1 MRQTIFIKTGLA
13 VLCGLILT
21 ATGLW
26 AAGVSDSD
34 DSASA
39 AEKEMVRDPA
49 TGKMVTAPEYGGT
62 LTQAAGRDQKVFDTY
77 LAWSPFQV
85 SSAVV
90 EKLGIVDWGLSRDE
104 FHFRGGYVAPL
115 FALKGALA
123 ESWDSSPD
131 GLTYTFNIRQGV
143 HWHDKPPVNGR
154 ELTAKDVEHSFHR
167 FLGNRL
173 TGTEFSEAE
182 PAATAGELG
191 TVPFESITATDEY
204 TVVFTLKEPYLRA
217 PIMIL
222 DWHTICMYPPEV
234 IREHGDASDWRNLVG
249 TGPFELTD
257 YVESSSLTY
266 IKNPDYWG
274 YDEKFPENRLPYV
287 DEFRVLFMP
296 EEATR
301 LAALRSGRIDYSG
314 YHGAGTMIK
323 SIDVAESLKR
333 TNPELV
339 LNEYSERADN
349 GFMFNVSE
357 PPFDDI
363 RVRKAMNMALDH
375 ETINNTYFKGYGDAT
390 PRGQIG
396 MPGFHVPFDEWPQ
409 EVKDAY
415 SYNPEGAAKLLDEAG
430 YPRGADGI
438 RFKTKASFRD
448 TEDVG
453 WVEAVAAYWS
463 EIGVDVRLD
472 PRPADAAWN
481 AWWADPER
489 EQGLV
494 HYAFGALSD
503 SYDAMLRFTPG
514 YAYNP
519 AKSDDP
525 VFNALFERAKAAT
538 TFEDQREEILE
549 MDMHFKKSVW
559 GVPGPEVPQ
568 FNVTQPWVIGYN
580 SEGGLGGLQWYA
592 IFARLWIDQ
601 DLKKEMGF

>member
-1 MRQTIFIKTGLA
+1 MCYATLKKYLAVLIGLA
-13 VLCGLILT
+13 VT
-21 ATGLW
+21 ATGLS
-26 AAGVSDSD
+26 AAP
-34 DSASA
+34 AEEQPAAA
-39 AEKEMVRDPA
+39 AEKEMVLDPT

-104 FHFRGGYVAPL
+104 FHFRGGYPAPL

-123 ESWDSSPD
+123 ESWDMSPD
-131 GLTYTFNIRQGV
+131 RLIYTFNIRQGV

-182 PAATAGELG
+182 PAVTAGELG

-204 TVVFTLKEPYLRA
+204 TVVFTLKEPYLRT
-217 PIMIL
+217 PNMIL
-222 DWHTICMYPPEV
+222 DWHTIVIYPPEV
-234 IREHGDASDWRNLVG
+234 IKEDGDASDWRNLVG

-257 YVESSSLTY
+257 YVESVSITY
-266 IKNPDYWG
+266 TKNPDYWG
-274 YDEKFPENRLPYV
+274 YDEKFPDNRLPYV
-287 DEFRVLFMP
+287 DEFRVLFMA

-301 LAALRSGRIDYSG
+301 LAALRSRKIDYSG

-333 TNPELV
+333 TNPELM

-349 GFMFNVSE
+349 GFIFNVSE

-375 ETINNTYFKGYGDAT
+375 ETINNTYFKGYGDTT

-415 SYNPEGAAKLLDEAG
+415 SYNPEGAEKLLDEAG

-438 RFKTKASFRD
+438 RFKTDAKFRD
-448 TEDVG
+448 SEDVG

-503 SYDAMLRFTPG
+503 SYDAMLRFTP
-514 YAYNP
+514 AFQYNP

-525 VFNALFERAKAAT
+525 VFNALFERAKTAT
-538 TFEDQREEILE
+538 TFEDQREPILE
-549 MDMHFKKSVW
+549 MDMYFKKSVW

-568 FNVTQPWVIGYN
+568 FNVTQPWVKGYN

-592 IFARLWIDQ
+592 VFARLWIDQ

>member
-26 AAGVSDSD
+26 AVGVSDSD

-62 LTQAAGRDQKVFDTY
+62 LTQAAAVNYKVFDTY
-77 LAWSPFQV
+77 LAWLPV
-85 SSAVV
+85 LVGGAVV
-90 EKLGIVDWGLSRDE
+90 EKLGILDWALDRDE
-104 FHFRGGYVAPL
+104 FHFRGGYTLPL
-115 FALKGALA
+115 HVIRGALA
-123 ESWDSSPD
+123 ESWEQPD
-131 GLTYTFNIRQGV
+131 PLTYVFNIRKGV
-143 HWHDKPPVNGR
+143 QWQNKAPVNGR
-154 ELTAKDVEHSFHR
+154 ELTAQDVEYNFHR
-167 FLGNRL
+167 MVGLGS
-173 TGTEFSEAE
+173 GFTEN
-182 PAATAGELG
+182 AATAGELG

-204 TVVFTLKEPYLRA
+204 TVVFKLKEPYLRT
-217 PIMIL
+217 PILIQ
-222 DWHTICMYPPEV
+222 DWYTIHMYPPEV
-234 IREHGDASDWRNLVG
+234 IREHGDVTDWRNVVG

-257 YVESSSLTY
+257 FVDGSSLTY

-301 LAALRSGRIDYSG
+301 LAALRSGKIDYSG
-314 YHGAGTMIK
+314 YHGSGAMIK
-323 SIDVAESLKR
+323 SIDVVESLKR

-339 LNEYSERADN
+339 LHEYSERADH
-349 GFMFNVSE
+349 GFIFNVSE

-375 ETINNTYFKGYGDAT
+375 ETINNTYFKGYGDTT
-390 PRGQIG
+390 PRGQTG
-396 MPGFHVPFDEWPQ
+396 VPGFYVPFDEWPQ

-453 WVEAVAAYWS
+453 WIEAVVAYWS

-472 PRPADAAWN
+472 PRPADATWTAFVQ
-481 AWWADPER
+481 DPER
-489 EQGLV
+489 EQGLQ

-503 SYDAMLRFTPG
+503 SFDAVSRFTPG
-514 YAYNP
+514 YVGNP
-519 AKSDDP
+519 CKCDDP

-538 TFEDQREEILE
+538 TFEDQREPILE
-549 MDMHFKKSVW
+549 MDMYFKKSVW

-568 FNVTQPWVIGYN
+568 FNVTQPWVKGYN
-580 SEGGLGGLQWYA
+580 SEGGLGGLNWYSL
-592 IFARLWIDQ
+592 FARLWIDQ